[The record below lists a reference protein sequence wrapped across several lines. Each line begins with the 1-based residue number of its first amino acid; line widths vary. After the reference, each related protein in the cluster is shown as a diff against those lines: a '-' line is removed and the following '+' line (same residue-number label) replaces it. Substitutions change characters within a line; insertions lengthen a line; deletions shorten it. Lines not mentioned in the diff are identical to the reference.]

1 MNLILSTEDN
11 KRTDKK
17 SVSVSE
23 EESKPVSSSSNSLL
37 YSSKVKLLISLVATY
52 TFTLRLHTDL
62 GNVRPQDIP
71 SGGII
76 ALADSDVST
85 SGSKAAACGLLA
97 SLAAASTR
105 GKSFL

>member
-1 MNLILSTEDN
+1 M
-11 KRTDKK
+11 
-17 SVSVSE
+17 
-23 EESKPVSSSSNSLL
+23 
-37 YSSKVKLLISLVATY
+37 ISLR
-52 TFTLRLHTDL
+52 TFTLRFHTDL

-97 SLAAASTR
+97 SLAAASAR
-105 GKSFL
+105 GKVFLRPSDFVTEPKFSIFGSVMVLRLV